1 VTNLEDHWDA
11 IYSANPAEEVTWYQE
26 IPAVSL
32 ELMAL
37 ARIGVDDR
45 VVDVGAGASTL
56 VDHLLG
62 VGHRHVV
69 LVDFSAVALAAA
81 RERLGEQAAASFVL
95 GDVLDLEIGS
105 VAMWHDRAAFHF
117 MVNPEERMRYKL
129 VMARHVPPGG
139 HAIVATFGSD
149 GPERCS
155 GLPVIRH
162 SVGEIAEFF
171 RPEFSLVES
180 RREIHQ
186 TPWGGEQPFSFALL
200 RRAAS
205 P

>member
-11 IYSANPAEEVTWYQE
+11 VYSANPVDEVTWYQE

-32 ELMAL
+32 DLIA
-37 ARIGVDDR
+37 AVGIGAHDR
-45 VVDVGAGASTL
+45 VIDVGSGASTL

-62 VGHRHVV
+62 TGHLHVV
-69 LVDFSAVALAAA
+69 LADVSAVALAAT
-81 RERLGEQAAASFVL
+81 RERLGDQPAVSFVL

-105 VAMWHDRAAFHF
+105 VAMWHDRAVFHF
-117 MVNPEERMRYKL
+117 IVDPEERLRYKV
-129 VMARHVPPGG
+129 VMARHVARGG
-139 HAIVATFGSD
+139 HAIVATFASD

-155 GLPVIRH
+155 GLPVTRH

-171 RPEFSLVES
+171 SPEFSLVES
-180 RREIHQ
+180 RREIHR
-186 TPWGGEQPFSFALL
+186 TPRGGEQSFSFALL
-200 RRAAS
+200 RREAS